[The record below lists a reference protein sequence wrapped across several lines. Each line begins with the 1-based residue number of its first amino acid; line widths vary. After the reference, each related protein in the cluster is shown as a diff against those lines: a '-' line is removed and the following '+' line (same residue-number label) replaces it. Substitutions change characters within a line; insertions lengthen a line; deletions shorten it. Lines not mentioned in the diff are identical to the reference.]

1 MPPIDVAEYLKTAAG
16 HLRAGRIKEAQAA
29 YHTLLKADHRGQA
42 ALEGMA
48 RIAFARARPET
59 ALMFID
65 RIAEEVALTPQQR
78 YLLAHVHLLSGH
90 ASEAKML
97 FAELK
102 TLQPKNVELL
112 CNLASSHRHS
122 GEDETAR
129 QIYEEAAGIDPE
141 SAQPVTG
148 LGWLAYD
155 MRKFAD
161 AEKFLKRALSLETS
175 HFDVALLNAS
185 IRDEQGMI
193 AQSANELF
201 QAVQKAPHDP
211 LFTVLLSS
219 VMFAQDSQLEAMRM
233 LKDVILNFPA
243 LTPAWLLSARINLVR
258 GNAVLAKADAS
269 KAGEL
274 APWSHQVTAQVKM
287 IHQQADR
294 TEMIPKSESQNKT
307 VTVLSEGYIENLRAA
322 AEHTPDDVPLR
333 LRLVTEL
340 IDAKE
345 LLEAADLVQHVIGDN
360 RRNSHAHHLFA
371 KILTRTGQWP
381 EAEDFAQKAVKLAPK
396 SAEAWAQLADVLNRQ
411 EKYLDADKAA
421 RRSLALD
428 ANSVFANHVQARI
441 KAKLERFDEAE
452 RQFRLVLTLDP
463 AYVDTLAGLTTLFY
477 EQGRLDEALEM
488 SGRTLQIQPDRHQ
501 ILSVTGQIHEQLGD
515 LEAAEKAHQAAIA
528 AKPDYAEGY
537 FQLAN
542 LHRFT
547 KDDPLVAEM
556 ERVRSLEQLDM
567 TDRSNINFAL
577 ANAYH
582 RQSRFPE
589 AFASYTKGNQ
599 ALVEGTNY
607 DPAEILRRVAAI
619 KETFDQAFMDDHEG
633 LANSDETPIF
643 VLGMPRSGTTL
654 CEQILSSHNDIFGA
668 GELVQISSFA
678 VNDMPK
684 ISLGRYPEWTDYLS
698 ASQLNDF
705 ASKFIATLREIS
717 PDTRFV
723 TDKTPGNFIY
733 IGLIRLAFPK
743 AKIIHCHR
751 DPMDNCLSM
760 FRTAFAGRHYYTCNL
775 EHLGNYYNAYVE
787 VMNHWHEL
795 IPGEI
800 YDWQY
805 EAVVNDIEGETR
817 ALLDFLDLD
826 WDENCLQFY
835 RSSRPVNTASVVQVR
850 QPIYASSLGGWRKY
864 ETELAPLKKILA
876 AGPHLAH
883 MS

>member
-16 HLRAGRIKEAQAA
+16 HLRAGRIEEAQTA
-29 YHTLLKADHRGQA
+29 YHALLKADHRGQS

-48 RIAFARARPET
+48 RIAFARGRPET
-59 ALMFID
+59 TLMLMD
-65 RIAEEVALTPQQR
+65 LIAEEVALTPQQR
-78 YLLAHVHLLSGH
+78 YLLAYVHLLSGH
-90 ASEAKML
+90 AAEAKKL

-102 TLQPKNVELL
+102 TLQPENVELL
-112 CNLASSHRHS
+112 CNLASSHRHL

-129 QIYEEAAGIDPE
+129 RVYEEAAGIDPE

-155 MRKFAD
+155 MRKFTD
-161 AEKFLKRALSLETS
+161 AQEFLKRAHSLETS
-175 HFDVALLNAS
+175 HSDVALLNAS
-185 IRDEQGMI
+185 IRDEQGTI

-211 LFTVLLSS
+211 LFTALLSG
-219 VMFAQDSQLEAMRM
+219 VMFAQDSQLEAERM
-233 LKDVILNFPA
+233 VKDLLLNFPA
-243 LTPAWLLSARINLVR
+243 LVPAWLLSARINLAR
-258 GNAVLAKADAS
+258 GSAILAKVDAS

-274 APWSHQVTAQVKM
+274 APWSHQVTAQVNM

-294 TEMIPKSESQNKT
+294 TEVIPKSEPQVKSLT
-307 VTVLSEGYIENLRAA
+307 ALPEGYIENLRAA

-333 LRLVTEL
+333 LRLVTAL

-360 RRNSHAHHLFA
+360 RRNGHAYHLFA
-371 KILTRTGQWP
+371 KILIRTGQWQ
-381 EAEDFAQKAVKLAPK
+381 EAEDFAQKAVKLAPE
-396 SAEAWAQLADVLNRQ
+396 SAEAWVQLADALNRQ

-421 RRSLALD
+421 RRSLTLD
-428 ANSVFANHVQARI
+428 AKSVFANHVQARI

-463 AYVDTLAGLTTLFY
+463 AYVDTLAGMTTLFY

-501 ILSVTGQIHEQLGD
+501 ILSVTGQIHEQLGN
-515 LEAAEKAHQAAIA
+515 LEAAEKAHEAAIA

-547 KDDPLVAEM
+547 KDDPLVVEM
-556 ERVRSLEQLDM
+556 ERVRSLEHLD
-567 TDRSNINFAL
+567 TTGRHNIDFAL

-599 ALVEGTNY
+599 ELVEGANY
-607 DPAEILRRVAAI
+607 DPAEILRRVASI
-619 KETFDQAFMDDHEG
+619 KETFDQAFMRDHKG
-633 LANSDETPIF
+633 LGNADETPIF
-643 VLGMPRSGTTL
+643 ILGMPRSGTTL
-654 CEQILSSHNDIFGA
+654 CEQILSSHKDIFGA
-668 GELVQISSFA
+668 GELVRISSFA
-678 VNDMPK
+678 ANDMPK
-684 ISLGRYPEWTDYLS
+684 ISLGRYPEWTGYLS

-705 ASKFIATLREIS
+705 SSKFISTLREIS

-733 IGLIRLAFPK
+733 IGLIKLAFPK
-743 AKIIHCHR
+743 ARIIHCHR

-775 EHLGNYYNAYVE
+775 EHLGSYYNAYVE
-787 VMNHWHEL
+787 VMNHWSDL
-795 IPGEI
+795 MPGEI

-805 EAVVNDIEGETR
+805 ETVVNDIEGETR
-817 ALLDFLDLD
+817 ALLDFLDLA

-850 QPIYASSLGGWRKY
+850 QPIYASSVGGWKKY
-864 ETELAPLKKILA
+864 EMELAPLQQILMAGQHA
-876 AGPHLAH
+876 AD